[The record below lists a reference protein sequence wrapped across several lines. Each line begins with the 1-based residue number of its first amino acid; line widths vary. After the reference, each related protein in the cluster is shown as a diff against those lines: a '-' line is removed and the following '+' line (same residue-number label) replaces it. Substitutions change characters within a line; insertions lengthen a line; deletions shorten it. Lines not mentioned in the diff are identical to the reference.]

1 MQTSTMI
8 HMSFTGI
15 SSTLW
20 SKAGGLISVEL
31 ANESDTGR
39 HIGFNHVNGQAVARP
54 IVNVI
59 GGREKS
65 SGFHGNDVFTRT

>member
-20 SKAGGLISVEL
+20 SKAGLISVIM

-59 GGREKS
+59 GGWEKR